1 MAGELFERELFEREA
16 ERAALA
22 SAVERVATGD
32 GGELLMVL
40 GEAGIGK
47 TALLAVVADLA
58 RAAGIRAFRAA
69 GAPLERDF
77 GYGVVRQLL
86 EGELRSRSPERRAR
100 LLSGA
105 CAPAAA
111 VFGLPDLQAPLLV
124 DPDRSLAV
132 RHALVLLVGELARE
146 RPVALVVDDLHWAD
160 GTSLRWLAHLAR
172 RLDELPALIVS
183 AARTG
188 EPGEED
194 AVIAEL
200 AAAPGTR
207 VLRPGALSADAV
219 AALANTTLDQVAVQ
233 FASAC
238 HELTAGN
245 PLLAGELLRAA
256 REEGLAGTAGET
268 SRLQVLGAGR
278 VADWVMRRLGRM
290 SVGARE
296 LASAVAVLGSAR
308 VADAAALAGLAP
320 RDAEAA
326 ADELVEAGI
335 LRRELPLGFAHPL
348 LRAAVEVDMPPAR
361 RARAHRRA
369 AELLAAD
376 PARADEVAIHL
387 LRTEPSGSPW
397 VVDLLC
403 AAGDRAVARGAP
415 NAAVALLGR
424 ALEEPAAQRQ
434 GAVLAALGRAE
445 RHAGRTEDATR
456 HLREAIGLA
465 PAAERDELA
474 RELALALFYQG
485 RPEEAAAVLE
495 AAIAGL
501 EGPVEQVRERGLRL
515 EADFAI
521 VSFTRERLIDRG
533 IERLDRAAGE
543 LRGDT
548 AAERALLAMRA
559 YRCYWSVSQSAEEVI
574 CQLERLMQ
582 KGDLLD
588 DLTPDSALYSWVAL
602 AFWYAERVPRALEL
616 LEMGER
622 RARRRGALPLL
633 ALVLNARSRILASL
647 GELERAHE
655 VVHEVTELDLEGAV
669 RYGMPT
675 VAGVLVMPLVELGRL
690 KEARLDLERYGP
702 REGYIG
708 PIGSLHAARMAL
720 HLAEGQT
727 ERALADAEEL
737 LQRLRGRRHGGLRL
751 KDAAA
756 ETLLAAGQRERAA
769 AVAAEGLEA
778 AERWGAPGTIAP
790 FRRVLGLAQRD
801 EQHLRAAVTLSE
813 SGPFRP
819 EAARCLLALGAH
831 LRRSGRRA
839 EAREPLRRA
848 LDLAGQIG
856 ARPLQSQ
863 ADTELRACGA
873 RPRSLSY
880 TGVGSLTPSE
890 RRVAELVA
898 AGRSNREIAQTLFIS
913 RATVETHLR
922 SVFRKLAVASRDQLA
937 PLLAEHAQAPDRPVP
952 EKIIEGQ

>member
-1 MAGELFERELFEREA
+1 MAGELLERKAEEA
-16 ERAALA
+16 VLA
-22 SAVERVATGD
+22 SAVGRVATGD
-32 GGELLMVL
+32 GGGLVLVL

-47 TALLAVVADLA
+47 TALLTVVDVFA
-58 RAAGIRAFRAA
+58 RAAGIRTFRAA

-86 EGELRSRSPERRAR
+86 EGELRSRSPEDRAR
-100 LLSGA
+100 LLDGA
-105 CAPAAA
+105 SAPAAA
-111 VFGLPDLQAPLLV
+111 VFGLPDREAPLLAGG
-124 DPDRSLAV
+124 DRSVAV
-132 RHALVLLVGELARE
+132 RHALMLLVGELARE

-160 GTSLRWLAHLAR
+160 RASARWLAHLAR
-172 RLDELPALIVS
+172 RIDEWPALIVA

-188 EPGEED
+188 EPGDED
-194 AVIAEL
+194 TVLAEL
-200 AAAPGTR
+200 AAGPGTR

-219 AALANTTLDQVAVQ
+219 TALASTMLNQVAAE

-256 REEGLAGTAGET
+256 REVGLAGTAEET
-268 SRLQVLGAGR
+268 SRLQALGAGR
-278 VADWVMRRLGRM
+278 ITDWVMRRLGRM
-290 SVGARE
+290 PADARE

-308 VADAAALAGLAP
+308 VADAAALAGLSP
-320 RDAEAA
+320 LDAEPA
-326 ADELVEAGI
+326 ADELIETGI

-348 LRAAVEVDMPPAR
+348 LRAAVEADMPPAR
-361 RARAHRRA
+361 RDRAHRRA

-376 PARADEVAIHL
+376 PARADEAAVHL
-387 LRTEPSGSPW
+387 LHTEPAGSPW
-397 VVDLLC
+397 VAEALH
-403 AAGDRAVARGAP
+403 AAGERALARGAP
-415 NAAVALLGR
+415 SAALVLLGR
-424 ALEEPAAQRQ
+424 ALEEPAAGRR
-434 GAVLAALGRAE
+434 GAVLAPLGRAE
-445 RHAGRTEDATR
+445 RHAGHTGDAVR

-465 PAAERDELA
+465 PVAERDELA
-474 RELALALFYQG
+474 RELALALFYHN
-485 RPEEAAAVLE
+485 RPEEAAGVLE

-501 EGPVEQVRERGLRL
+501 ESPAEQVRERRLRL

-521 VSFTRERLIDRG
+521 VSFAHARLIDRG
-533 IERLDRAAGE
+533 IARLDRTAAE

-548 AAERALLAMRA
+548 AAERALLALRA
-559 YRCYWSVSQSAEEVI
+559 YRCCWSVSRSAEEVAGE
-574 CQLERLMQ
+574 LERLLRR
-582 KGDLLD
+582 GDLLD

-602 AFWYAERVPRALEL
+602 GFWYAERVPRALEL
-616 LEMGER
+616 LDAGER
-622 RARRRGALPLL
+622 RARARGAVPLL
-633 ALVLNARSRILASL
+633 AMVLNARSRILASV

-655 VVHEVTELDLEGAV
+655 VVREVTELDLEGPV
-669 RYGMPT
+669 RYGVPT

-690 KEARLDLERYGP
+690 EEARLELERHEP

-720 HLAEGQT
+720 HLAEGRT
-727 ERALADAEEL
+727 ERAVADAEEL
-737 LQRLRGRRHGGLRL
+737 LDRLRGRRHGGLRL

-756 ETLLAAGQRERAA
+756 ETLLVAGQRERAA

-790 FRRVLGLAQRD
+790 FRRVLGLAQQD
-801 EQHLRAAVTLSE
+801 ERHLRAAVALSQ

-856 ARPLQSQ
+856 ARPLQGQ
-863 ADTELRACGA
+863 AETELRACGA
-873 RPRSLSY
+873 RPRSLTY
-880 TGVGSLTPSE
+880 TGVESLTPSE

-898 AGRSNREIAQTLFIS
+898 AGRSNPEVAQALFVS

-922 SVFRKLAVASRDQLA
+922 SVFRKLDVTSRDQLG
-937 PLLAEHAQAPDRPVP
+937 PLLSESADR
-952 EKIIEGQ
+952 KAH

>member
-1 MAGELFERELFEREA
+1 MAGELLERDA

-22 SAVERVATGD
+22 SAVERVATAN
-32 GGELLMVL
+32 GGELVLVL

-47 TALLAVVADLA
+47 TALLAVVDELA
-58 RAAGIRAFRAA
+58 QAAGLRTFRAA

-86 EGELRSRSPERRAR
+86 EAHLRSRSSKERAK
-100 LLSGA
+100 LLCSA
-105 CAPAAA
+105 TAPAAP
-111 VFGLPDLQAPLLV
+111 VFGLPDLQAPV
-124 DPDRSLAV
+124 PAEGDRSSAV
-132 RHALVLLVGELARE
+132 RHALVLLVEELTRE

-160 GTSLRWLAHLAR
+160 GASLRWLAHLAR
-172 RLDELPALIVS
+172 RLDRLPALIVS

-194 AVIAEL
+194 AVLAEL
-200 AAAPGTR
+200 VAAPGTQ
-207 VLRPGALSADAV
+207 VLRPGSLSADAV
-219 AALANTTLDQVAVQ
+219 AALASTTLNQVSVE

-245 PLLAGELLRAA
+245 PLLIDELLRAA
-256 REEGLAGTAGET
+256 REEGLAGTAEET
-268 SRLQVLGAGR
+268 SRLQSLGAGR
-278 VADWVMRRLGRM
+278 VAGWVMRRLGRV
-290 SVGARE
+290 SADGRE

-308 VADAAALAGLAP
+308 VAEAAALAGLAL

-326 ADELVEAGI
+326 ADELIEARM
-335 LRRELPLGFAHPL
+335 LRRELPLVFAHPL
-348 LRAAVEVDMPPAR
+348 LRAAVEAELPPAR

-376 PARADEVAIHL
+376 PARADEVAVHL
-387 LRTEPSGSPW
+387 LRTDPAGSPW
-397 VVDLLC
+397 VVEALC
-403 AAGDRAVARGAP
+403 AAGNRALARGAP

-424 ALEEPAAQRQ
+424 ALEEPAAQRR
-434 GAVLAALGRAE
+434 GAVLVALGRAE
-445 RHAGRTEDATR
+445 RHAGRTENAAR

-474 RELALALFYQG
+474 GELALALFYHN
-485 RPEEAAAVLE
+485 RHEEAAAALE

-501 EGPVEQVRERGLRL
+501 EGSGEEVRERRLRL

-521 VSFTRERLIDRG
+521 VSFAHERLIDRG

-548 AAERALLAMRA
+548 AAERALLALRA
-559 YRCYWSVSQSAEEVI
+559 YQCCWSVSTSASEVV
-574 CQLERLMQ
+574 CELEPLLR

-616 LEMGER
+616 LDAGER
-622 RARRRGALPLL
+622 RARRRGAVPLL
-633 ALVLNARSRILASL
+633 AMVLNARSRILASL
-647 GELERAHE
+647 GELEEAYE
-655 VVHEVTELDLEGAV
+655 VAHEVTELGLEGPLQ
-669 RYGMPT
+669 YGVPT

-690 KEARLDLERYGP
+690 EEARQALERHAP
-702 REGYIG
+702 RQGYVG

-720 HLAEGQT
+720 HRAEGRTQQ
-727 ERALADAEEL
+727 AVADAEEL
-737 LQRLRGRRHGGLRL
+737 LERLRGRRHGGLRL

-756 ETLLAAGQRERAA
+756 ETLLVAGQHERAA

-813 SGPFRP
+813 SGPFHP

-848 LDLAGQIG
+848 LDLAGPIG

-863 ADTELRACGA
+863 AQTELRACGA

-898 AGRSNREIAQTLFIS
+898 AGRSNPEVAHALFVS

-922 SVFRKLAVASRDQLA
+922 SVFRKLGVTSRAELA
-937 PLLAEHAQAPDRPVP
+937 PLLSGHARAPGPAGP
-952 EKIIEGQ
+952 EKIIEG

>member
-1 MAGELFERELFEREA
+1 M
-16 ERAALA
+16 
-22 SAVERVATGD
+22 
-32 GGELLMVL
+32 
-40 GEAGIGK
+40 
-47 TALLAVVADLA
+47 
-58 RAAGIRAFRAA
+58 
-69 GAPLERDF
+69 
-77 GYGVVRQLL
+77 
-86 EGELRSRSPERRAR
+86 
-100 LLSGA
+100 
-105 CAPAAA
+105 
-111 VFGLPDLQAPLLV
+111 FGLPDLQVPLLAGR
-124 DPDRSLAV
+124 DRSPVV
-132 RHALVLLVGELARE
+132 RHALVLLVGELARG

-160 GTSLRWLAHLAR
+160 GASLRWLAHLVR
-172 RLDELPALIVS
+172 WLDGLPVLIAG

-188 EPGEED
+188 EPREGD
-194 AVIAEL
+194 AVLAEL
-200 AAAPGTR
+200 AAAPGTQ
-207 VLRPGALSADAV
+207 VLRPSALSADAV
-219 AALANTTLDQVAVQ
+219 AALANTSLNRVTVE

-245 PLLAGELLRAA
+245 ALLAGELLRAA
-256 REEGLAGTAGET
+256 REEGLAGTAEET
-268 SRLQVLGAGR
+268 SRLQALGAGR

-290 SVGARE
+290 PTGARE

-308 VADAAALAGLAP
+308 VADAAALAGIAP
-320 RDAEAA
+320 HDAEAA
-326 ADELVEAGI
+326 ADQLIEAGM

-348 LRAAVEVDMPPAR
+348 LRAAVEANLPPAR

-376 PARADEVAIHL
+376 PARADEVAVHL
-387 LRTEPSGSPW
+387 LRTEPAGSPW
-397 VVDLLC
+397 VVEALC
-403 AAGDRAVARGAP
+403 VAADRALARGAP
-415 NAAVALLGR
+415 AEAVALLGR
-424 ALEEPAAQRQ
+424 ALEEPAAHRQ
-434 GAVLAALGRAE
+434 GAVLATLGRAE
-445 RHAGRTEDATR
+445 RHAGRTEDAVG
-456 HLREAIGLA
+456 HLREALGLA

-474 RELALALFYQG
+474 RELALALFYHN
-485 RPEEAAAVLE
+485 RAEEAAATLE

-501 EGPVEQVRERGLRL
+501 EGPAEEVRERRLRL

-521 VSFTRERLIDRG
+521 VSLTHERLIDRG
-533 IERLDRAAGE
+533 IERLDRAAAE

-548 AAERALLAMRA
+548 AAQRALLAMRA
-559 YRCYWSVSQSAEEVI
+559 YRCYWSVSKSAEEIVRELE
-574 CQLERLMQ
+574 QLLR

-616 LEMGER
+616 LDAGER
-622 RARRRGALPLL
+622 RARRRGAVPLL
-633 ALVLNARSRILASL
+633 AMVLNARSRILASL
-647 GELERAHE
+647 GEFERAYE
-655 VVHEVTELDLEGAV
+655 VVREVAALDLEGAV
-669 RYGMPT
+669 PYGVPT
-675 VAGVLVMPLVELGRL
+675 VAGALAMPLVELGRI
-690 KEARLDLERYGP
+690 EQARLALERHAP

-720 HLAEGQT
+720 HLAEGRT
-727 ERALADAEEL
+727 EPALADAEEL
-737 LQRLRGRRHGGLRL
+737 LERLRSRRHGGLRL

-790 FRRVLGLAQRD
+790 FRRVLGLARRD
-801 EQHLRAAVTLSE
+801 EQQLRAAVALSE

-819 EAARCLLALGAH
+819 EAARCLLALGAY

-856 ARPLQSQ
+856 ARPLQGQ
-863 ADTELRACGA
+863 AETELRACGA

-898 AGRSNREIAQTLFIS
+898 SGRSNREVAQTLFVS

-922 SVFRKLAVASRDQLA
+922 SVFRKLGVASRDELA
-937 PLLAEHAQAPDRPVP
+937 PLLSEDAHAPDPP
-952 EKIIEGQ
+952 GAGKDH

>member
-1 MAGELFERELFEREA
+1 L
-16 ERAALA
+16 
-22 SAVERVATGD
+22 
-32 GGELLMVL
+32 
-40 GEAGIGK
+40 
-47 TALLAVVADLA
+47 
-58 RAAGIRAFRAA
+58 
-69 GAPLERDF
+69 
-77 GYGVVRQLL
+77 
-86 EGELRSRSPERRAR
+86 
-100 LLSGA
+100 
-105 CAPAAA
+105 
-111 VFGLPDLQAPLLV
+111 
-124 DPDRSLAV
+124 LAV

-160 GTSLRWLAHLAR
+160 AASLRWLAYLAR
-172 RLDELPALIVS
+172 RLDELPALIVG

-194 AVIAEL
+194 AVLAEL
-200 AAAPGTR
+200 AVAPGTR

-219 AALANTTLDQVAVQ
+219 AVLANTTLHQVTVQ

-256 REEGLAGTAGET
+256 REEGLAGTAEET
-268 SRLQVLGAGR
+268 SRLQALGAGR

-290 SVGARE
+290 PADGRE

-326 ADELVEAGI
+326 ADELIEAGI
-335 LRRELPLGFAHPL
+335 LRRELPLAFAHPV
-348 LRAAVEVDMPPAR
+348 LRAAVEADLPPAR
-361 RARAHRRA
+361 RAGAHRRA
-369 AELLAAD
+369 AELLAGD
-376 PARADEVAIHL
+376 PARADDVAVHL
-387 LRTEPSGSPW
+387 LHTEPAGSPW
-397 VVDLLC
+397 VAAALG
-403 AAGDRAVARGAP
+403 AAGDRALARGAP
-415 NAAVALLGR
+415 SEAVVLLAR
-424 ALEEPAAQRQ
+424 ALQEPAAGRQ
-434 GAVLAALGRAE
+434 GTMLAALGRAE
-445 RHAGRTEDATR
+445 RHAGRTEDAVR
-456 HLREAIGLA
+456 HLREAIRLG
-465 PAAERDELA
+465 PAAGRDELA
-474 RELALALFYQG
+474 RELALALFYHG

-495 AAIAGL
+495 AAIADL
-501 EGPVEQVRERGLRL
+501 EGPAEQVRDRILRL

-521 VSFTRERLIDRG
+521 VSFAHKRLIDRG
-533 IERLDRAAGE
+533 IERLDRAAAQ

-559 YRCYWSVSQSAEEVI
+559 YRCYWSVSQSADEVVAE
-574 CQLERLMQ
+574 LERLLG
-582 KGDLLD
+582 KGNLLD

-602 AFWYAERVPRALEL
+602 VFWYAERVPQALEL
-616 LEMGER
+616 LAAGER
-622 RARRRGALPLL
+622 HARRRGAVPLL
-633 ALVLNARSRILASL
+633 AMVLNARSRILASV
-647 GELERAHE
+647 GELEHAYEAAR
-655 VVHEVTELDLEGAV
+655 EVTELDLEGPV
-669 RYGMPT
+669 RYGVPT

-690 KEARLDLERYGP
+690 EEARLELERHEP
-702 REGYIG
+702 RQEYIG

-720 HLAEGQT
+720 HCAEGRT

-737 LQRLRGRRHGGLRL
+737 LERLRDRRHAGLRL

-769 AVAAEGLEA
+769 AVAAAGLEV

-790 FRRVLGLAQRD
+790 FRRVLGLAWRD
-801 EQHLRAAVTLSE
+801 EQHLRAAVALSE

-819 EAARCLLALGAH
+819 EAARCLLALGAY

-856 ARPLQSQ
+856 ARPLQSR
-863 ADTELRACGA
+863 AETELRACGA

-880 TGVGSLTPSE
+880 TGVESLTPSE

-898 AGRSNREIAQTLFIS
+898 AGRSNREVAQTLFVS

-922 SVFRKLAVASRDQLA
+922 SVFRKLDVASRAELA
-937 PLLAEHAQAPDRPVP
+937 PLLSERAHASRPVRS
-952 EKIIEGQ
+952 KNH

>member
-1 MAGELFERELFEREA
+1 MAGELLEREA
-16 ERAALA
+16 ERSALA
-22 SAVERVATGD
+22 SAVERVAAGD
-32 GGELLMVL
+32 GGGLLLVL
-40 GEAGIGK
+40 GAAGIGK
-47 TALLAVVADLA
+47 TALLAVVGDLA
-58 RAAGIRAFRAA
+58 QAAGIRTFRAA

-86 EGELRSRSPERRAR
+86 EGELRSRSPEERAQ

-105 CAPAAA
+105 SAPAAA
-111 VFGLPDLQAPLLV
+111 VFGLADHEGPL
-124 DPDRSLAV
+124 PAGGDRSLAV
-132 RHALVLLVGELARE
+132 RHALVLLVGELVRE
-146 RPVALVVDDLHWAD
+146 GPVALVVDDLHWAD
-160 GTSLRWLAHLAR
+160 GASLSWLAHLAR
-172 RLDELPALIVS
+172 RLDGLPALIVS
-183 AARTG
+183 AVRTG

-194 AVIAEL
+194 AVLAEL

-219 AALANTTLDQVAVQ
+219 TALANATLDRVSVQ

-256 REEGLAGTAGET
+256 REEGLAGTAEET
-268 SRLQVLGAGR
+268 SRLQALGAGR

-290 SVGARE
+290 SAGGRE

-320 RDAEAA
+320 RGAEAA
-326 ADELVEAGI
+326 ADELIEAGI
-335 LRRELPLGFAHPL
+335 LRRELPLGFAHPM
-348 LRAAVEVDMPPAR
+348 LRAAVEADLPPAR
-361 RARAHRRA
+361 RAGAHRRA
-369 AELLAAD
+369 AGLLAAD
-376 PARADEVAIHL
+376 PARADEAAVHL
-387 LRTEPSGSPW
+387 LRIEPAGSPW
-397 VVDLLC
+397 VVEVLC
-403 AAGDRAVARGAP
+403 AAGDRALARGAP
-415 NAAVALLGR
+415 NAAAALLAR

-445 RHAGRTEDATR
+445 RHAGRTEEAAR

-465 PAAERDELA
+465 PAAGRDELA
-474 RELALALFYQG
+474 RELALALFYHN
-485 RPEEAAAVLE
+485 RPEEAAATLE

-501 EGPVEQVRERGLRL
+501 EGAAEEVRERRLRL
-515 EADFAI
+515 VADFAI
-521 VSFTRERLIDRG
+521 VSFARERLIDRG
-533 IERLDRAAGE
+533 IMRLDRAAAE

-548 AAERALLAMRA
+548 AAERALLALRA
-559 YRCYWSVSQSAEEVI
+559 YRCYWSVSKSAEEVA
-574 CQLERLMQ
+574 CELERLLRQ
-582 KGDLLD
+582 GDLLD
-588 DLTPDSALYSWVAL
+588 DLTPDSVLYSWVAL
-602 AFWYAERVPRALEL
+602 VFWYAERVPRALEL
-616 LEMGER
+616 LDAGER

-633 ALVLNARSRILASL
+633 AMVLNARSRILASL

-655 VVHEVTELDLEGAV
+655 VVREVTELDLEGPV
-669 RYGMPT
+669 RYGVPT

-690 KEARLDLERYGP
+690 EEARLELERHGP

-720 HLAEGQT
+720 HLAEGRT
-727 ERALADAEEL
+727 EHAVADAEEL
-737 LQRLRGRRHGGLRL
+737 LTRLRDRKHGGLRL

-769 AVAAEGLEA
+769 AVAAEGLEV

-790 FRRVLGLAQRD
+790 FRRVLGLARQD
-801 EQHLRAAVTLSE
+801 EQHLRAAVALSE
-813 SGPFRP
+813 NGPFRP

-848 LDLAGQIG
+848 LDLTGQIG

-863 ADTELRACGA
+863 AETELRACGA

-880 TGVGSLTPSE
+880 TGVESLTPSE

-898 AGRSNREIAQTLFIS
+898 AGRSNREVAQTLFVS

-922 SVFRKLAVASRDQLA
+922 SVFRKLDVRSRDELA
-937 PLLAEHAQAPDRPVP
+937 PLLSEHAHAPDPAGAG
-952 EKIIEGQ
+952 KDH